1 MIHKFYKSTS
11 LQTLFRKSQFII
23 FAITFLIC
31 TFTFATISV
40 FTVESY
46 AEQNL
51 QLISRTVSERI
62 QPALVFQDQGALAQI
77 LHEYTHQHSVRLI
90 EVYDTNNHKI
100 YESIKTIDHYS
111 TLQNLFDHLF
121 LRNPIDVAVLHNGQY
136 VGKII
141 LYGSSNEIM
150 MFIIKIFIGLG
161 IGMLFMILALWWS
174 VNLTYRHIM
183 QSIRP
188 IVDIAQLVSTQRAYN
203 LRFPKNDIQEFNHVN
218 GVFNQ
223 LLEEIQ
229 SWHTHLQNENQQL
242 SYQVQHDH
250 LTGLPNRN
258 YFHQVLVSSF
268 KNTSE
273 KQPIALLFID
283 TNNFKVINDQYGHQA
298 GDAVLKEMA
307 IRLKQNIRQDDFV
320 ARLSGDEF
328 AIILNSIQRVD
339 HLISIAE
346 NLIKSA
352 EQPIFYKNQSIN
364 FGFSLGISLS
374 NQAISPEDLI
384 SQADQAMYKAKSLT
398 HHWFIYHNY

>member
-1 MIHKFYKSTS
+1 MIHKFYQSTS
-11 LQTLFRKSQFII
+11 LQTLFRKSQFTI

-62 QPALVFQDQGALAQI
+62 QPALVFQDKLALSQI
-77 LHEYTHQHSVRLI
+77 LHEYTQQHSVRLI
-90 EVYDTNNHKI
+90 EVYDTQNQKI
-100 YESIKTIDHYS
+100 YESIKDIDHYS
-111 TLQNLFDHLF
+111 ALQNFFDHLF
-121 LRNPIDVAVLHNGQY
+121 LRNPIDVAVLHNGNY

-161 IGMLFMILALWWS
+161 VGMLFMILALWWS

-183 QSIRP
+183 QSITP
-188 IVDIAQLVSTQRAYN
+188 MVQIAQLVSTQSAYN

-218 GVFNQ
+218 SVFNQ

-258 YFHQVLVSSF
+258 YFYQVLVNLF
-268 KNTSE
+268 KNNQE
-273 KQPIALLFID
+273 KQKIALLFID
-283 TNNFKVINDQYGHQA
+283 ANNFKVVNDQYGHQA

-307 IRLKQNIRQDDFV
+307 TRLKQNIRQDDFV

-328 AIILNSIQRVD
+328 AIILSSIQRVD

-346 NLIKSA
+346 NLIKSC
-352 EQPIFYKNQSIN
+352 EKPLVYKNQSITFN
-364 FGFSLGISLS
+364 FSLGIALS

-398 HHWFIYHNY
+398 HHWFIYHN